1 MVLFMGLQVIQ
12 EQLVLAECQST
23 DWALKLPA
31 VDLLVAPQSSRSGEG
46 FSADVAVI
54 WFHSCVTPHVC
65 LHVLECLPTDFTLP
79 TDAVPG
85 FLVRFEMV
93 S

>member
-1 MVLFMGLQVIQ
+1 MILFMGLQVIK

-23 DWALKLPA
+23 DRALKLPA

-46 FSADVAVI
+46 FFADVAVI
-54 WFHSCVTPHVC
+54 RFHSRVTPHVC
-65 LHVLECLPTDFTLP
+65 LYVLECLPTYFTIP

-93 S
+93 T